1 MIIEILLVVLGLALL
16 IVGADLLVK
25 GSSNIAK
32 KLRIPEIII
41 GLTIVSIG
49 TSMPELFVGVESA
62 LKGHPDI
69 AIGNIIGSNIVNLL
83 FILGISA
90 AISGVKF
97 TKETIH
103 IDIPFSLLITF
114 IFLIL
119 ANIDNNISRVDGII
133 MLLFFGLFL
142 KYTINLVK
150 HNIHK
155 PIIDISTRNI
165 NVWKNAFFLL
175 LGVILLKYGA
185 DFSVNNTIIIARHF
199 NISEKLISL
208 TVVAIG
214 TGLPELVTTIVA
226 AIKGNNDIAVGNVIG
241 SNIINILLILGLN
254 AVIHPMN
261 YNASFNI
268 QLLILILATGM
279 LLLYP
284 FIGKKDEM
292 SKLDGMMYLFLYL
305 VYMIFIFY

>member
-41 GLTIVSIG
+41 GLTIVSVG

-90 AISGVKF
+90 AISGIKF